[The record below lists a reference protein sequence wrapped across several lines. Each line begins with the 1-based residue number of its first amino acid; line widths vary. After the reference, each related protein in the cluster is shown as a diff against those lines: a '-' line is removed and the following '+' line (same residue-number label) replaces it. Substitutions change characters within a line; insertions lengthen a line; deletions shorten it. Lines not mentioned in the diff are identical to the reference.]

1 MLSSLSEL
9 WRAGEG
15 LYSEENTENETIDLR
30 KKKEKKPSKYFKTL
44 LNKAKKP
51 FSFQNDFSEEC

>member
-15 LYSEENTENETIDLR
+15 WLYTKENTENETIDVR
-30 KKKEKKPSKYFKTL
+30 RKKPSKYFKSL
-44 LNKAKKP
+44 LNKAKKLFP
-51 FSFQNDFSEEC
+51 FQNDLSKDC